1 MNTST
6 PRDPKAVLA
15 DGEASLSQTM
25 AALSALEKESQQ
37 SLRRRVIGISS
48 NVTVD
53 LLGVYLRKHAVLN
66 GVLLNVCA
74 GNYDD
79 LIGDAERFS
88 GSGVDTW
95 IVIPFFDNLL
105 PFFESR
111 LDHLDSGAIDAKE
124 AELCAR
130 FEMAFS
136 AGKAFREILVST
148 LHRMSSPA
156 DIAGEDLVSQVLA
169 RYNTSLRDVASR
181 FSNVR
186 IIELDSAIA
195 NVGRSNAFDQ
205 RFYLK
210 AKAPYA
216 APTLNELARHVC
228 QVTRGFGSYFFKAL
242 VLDCD
247 NTLWGGIIG
256 EDLLE
261 GIKLSPYD
269 YPGNAFW
276 QAQSVFSA
284 LERNG
289 VLICLCS
296 KNNPEDVAEVFR
308 SHPEMV
314 LRDEQVLVKKIN
326 WNDKASNLREI
337 AQELNIGL
345 DSLVFLDDSSFECE
359 AVRAQLPMVR
369 TFQVPANLSEYPAL
383 LQSVR
388 ALFLGAGV
396 SSESKGKTEQYRLR
410 AQAEELRATSGNQE
424 EYLKSLGL
432 QVEILKNAAQSVAR
446 ISELSQKSNQFN
458 LTTRRYGES
467 DVIQLMGNP
476 NAAVFSLTVSDKFG
490 NHGLT
495 GIVVM
500 RYQDE
505 VAFVDAFLMSCRVI
519 GRGIEFA
526 VWDSVFQDARQ
537 HGCKSVVAEYL
548 PSQKNAQVADFFDRL
563 GLPLIAEEDGAKRY
577 QADLENLSPQNSS
590 WIEVKYV
597 G

>member
-1 MNTST
+1 MNTSA
-6 PRDPKAVLA
+6 PRNPWDVLA
-15 DGEASLSQTM
+15 DGGASLSQTM
-25 AALSALEKESQQ
+25 AALSVLEKDSGQ
-37 SLRRRVIGISS
+37 SLRGYVAGISS

-66 GVLLNVCA
+66 GVRLNVCP

-88 GSGVDTW
+88 GSGVETW
-95 IVIPFFDNLL
+95 IVMPFFDNLL
-105 PFFESR
+105 PFFESQ
-111 LDHLDSGAIDAKE
+111 LDHLDPAAIDAKE
-124 AELCAR
+124 VELCTR

-148 LHRMSSPA
+148 FHRMSSPA
-156 DIAGEDLVSQVLA
+156 DIVGPDIVSQVMD
-169 RYNTSLRDVASR
+169 RYNASLRDVASR
-181 FSNVR
+181 FTNVR

-195 NVGRSNAFDQ
+195 NVGRNNAFDH

-210 AKAPYA
+210 AKAPYS
-216 APTLNELARHVC
+216 APTLNELARHLC
-228 QVTRGFGSYFFKAL
+228 HVTRGFGSYFFKAL

-269 YPGNAFW
+269 YPGNVFW
-276 QAQSVFSA
+276 QAQSVFAA

-289 VLICLCS
+289 VLLCLCS

-314 LRDEQVLVKKIN
+314 LRDQQILVKKIN

-359 AVRAQLPMVR
+359 AVRSQLPMVR
-369 TFQVPANLSEYPAL
+369 TFQVPANLSEYPSL
-383 LQSVR
+383 LASVR
-388 ALFLGAGV
+388 ALFLGGGV

-410 AQAEELRATSGNQE
+410 AQAEQLRASSGNQE

-432 QVEILKNAAQSVAR
+432 KVEILKNAKQSVAR

-467 DVIQLMGNP
+467 DIVQLMEDS

-500 RYQDE
+500 RYRGETAQ
-505 VAFVDAFLMSCRVI
+505 VDAFLMSCRVI

-526 VWDSVFQDARQ
+526 IWDSVFRDARL
-537 HGCKSVVAEYL
+537 HGSKYVAAEYL

-563 GLPLIAEEDGAKRY
+563 GLPLIAEEGGAKRY
-577 QADLENLSPQNSS
+577 QAALETLSPQNSS